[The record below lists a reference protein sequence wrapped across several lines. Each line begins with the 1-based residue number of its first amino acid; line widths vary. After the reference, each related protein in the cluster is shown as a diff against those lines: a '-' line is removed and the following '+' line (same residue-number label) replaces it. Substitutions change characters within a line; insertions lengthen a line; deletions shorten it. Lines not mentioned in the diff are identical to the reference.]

1 MIPITLVPALIVS
14 TLLTVVVLYLMW
26 DIRRQERRDGR
37 KP

>member
-1 MIPITLVPALIVS
+1 MIPITLIPALIVS
-14 TLLTVVVLYLMW
+14 AMLTVVLLYLMW